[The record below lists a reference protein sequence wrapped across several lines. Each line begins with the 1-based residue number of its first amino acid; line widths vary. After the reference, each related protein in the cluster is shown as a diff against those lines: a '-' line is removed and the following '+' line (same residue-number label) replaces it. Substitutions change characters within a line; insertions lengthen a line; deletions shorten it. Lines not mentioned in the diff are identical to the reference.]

1 MVILIKYIGVLT
13 IHSDGTLSHKLL
25 NSIPIIDDTYDKD
38 SYTSIKR
45 GQKEIFV
52 DNYMYKY
59 INNKIDS
66 HKDILNKLIGYS
78 PFSMYIGSGES
89 TLGNLITD
97 SFRKIGNAD
106 ISIMNSGTIRA
117 NLYEGNIIYIRCT

>member
-1 MVILIKYIGVLT
+1 MT